1 MRPHLRRA
9 ALLLA
14 ITLPCLHAASIPQ
27 EEVALLHGQELPDLE
42 PALLQAGAEEAKAEA
57 EAERWRR
64 PKYVPKMEDAEEAKL
79 QALIRASEGLPYQE
93 DVPAW
98 PATGQLTPAAQ
109 APAAEEPATD
119 GGDVEQSDM
128 LPRLNRH
135 GDLEA
140 WRPATPAEGPAAD
153 GGDVEQSDML
163 PRLNGDNNLAAWRPQ
178 DTTLRVYYND
188 LSYPPAVREMSA
200 VDRVYSMLST
210 PFATRG
216 SHALL
221 AINGVQPQTR
231 DKRSR
236 ASSSV
241 QSAFSWMCAVL
252 FVIAMAFTLF
262 LGFRSSCIVMLTDA
276 QRKDVELQP
285 GIVENQGPDSG
296 ASKADASTADTS
308 AELWFGLDERWYVT
322 IVAAGSAMVLDLYL
336 NLVMTFL
343 PIENRA
349 RGVSSA
355 VTGLVF
361 SLGTLHHL
369 SPSRLLAP

>member
-1 MRPHLRRA
+1 M
-9 ALLLA
+9 
-14 ITLPCLHAASIPQ
+14 
-27 EEVALLHGQELPDLE
+27 
-42 PALLQAGAEEAKAEA
+42 
-57 EAERWRR
+57 
-64 PKYVPKMEDAEEAKL
+64 
-79 QALIRASEGLPYQE
+79 
-93 DVPAW
+93 
-98 PATGQLTPAAQ
+98 
-109 APAAEEPATD
+109 
-119 GGDVEQSDM
+119 
-128 LPRLNRH
+128 
-135 GDLEA
+135 
-140 WRPATPAEGPAAD
+140 
-153 GGDVEQSDML
+153 
-163 PRLNGDNNLAAWRPQ
+163 NGDNNLAASRRPQ
-178 DTTLRVYYND
+178 DTTLHVYYND

-296 ASKADASTADTS
+296 ASKADVSTADTS

-361 SLGTLHHL
+361 SLGTLL
-369 SPSRLLAP
+369 ILTPSRLLSPPNISHLSTSLDPPPLCRPRRHRRRLQRHPKAHVRPLAALSPPPLHLVRRNGRSWHGDARLRAERRALHSTPMHRQESFWASRRASQRRSSRPYLSGASTRASSRSQSPS